1 MLVGAFFGV
10 LVGFGVGV
18 DRGVFVFL
26 GVLVGFGVLVT
37 AGMGVLVGRGEIG
50 VLVSTGIGVGV
61 SEASQVMVGVDNNVL
76 VGVGLGLGD
85 NTLVDVGLELG
96 VALLQGVGNVLP
108 GRLVL
113 VNEMGVFV
121 SVAVGVWLGP
131 VMGISNTRVAVFDGA
146 GVSAK
151 KINGDFVGVKK
162 SLANASWVKA

>member
-1 MLVGAFFGV
+1 M
-10 LVGFGVGV
+10 
-18 DRGVFVFL
+18 FVFL

-121 SVAVGVWLGP
+121 GVAVAVGVWLGP
-131 VMGISNTRVAVFDGA
+131 VMGISNTRVAVFDGT